1 MDNRGGWI
9 LDVDVRKFFDNLDHG
24 HLRTFLQQ
32 RVRDG
37 VLLCLI
43 GKWLKAGVTEDG
55 SVSYPDA
62 GSPQGGVISPIL
74 SNVFLHYVLDMWFEN
89 EVRPRLR
96 QCAFLVRFAD
106 DFVVGF
112 RDLRDAQ
119 RMMEV
124 LPKRFGKYS
133 LTIHPDKTRL
143 VPFRKPSATATD
155 RDRPDE
161 RPGTFDFL
169 GFTHFWARSRRGHW
183 IIKRKTASNRFSRA
197 VRSIDVWCRGN
208 RHQPIGLQQQKLNQK
223 IRGHCA
229 YYGITGNG
237 SALARFYCNVT
248 KSWWKW
254 LNRRNRQREL
264 TWEAFACLLKRY
276 PLAHV
281 RTVHSVYGRAAKL

>member
-1 MDNRGGWI
+1 MSR
-9 LDVDVRKFFDNLDHG
+9 
-24 HLRTFLQQ
+24 
-32 RVRDG
+32 
-37 VLLCLI
+37 
-43 GKWLKAGVTEDG
+43 
-55 SVSYPDA
+55 
-62 GSPQGGVISPIL
+62 
-74 SNVFLHYVLDMWFEN
+74 
-89 EVRPRLR
+89 EVH
-96 QCAFLVRFAD
+96 VRFCEGLGVRFPRATRL
-106 DFVVGF
+106 VVGF

-124 LPKRFGKYS
+124 LPKRFGKYG

-143 VPFRKPSATATD
+143 VSFHKPSMTATD
-155 RDRPDE
+155 RDRADE

-169 GFTHFWARSRRGHW
+169 GFTHFWARSRRGFW
-183 IIKRKTASNRFSRA
+183 IVKRKTASNRFSRA
-197 VRSIDVWCRGN
+197 VRSIDAWCRQN
-208 RHQPIGLQQQKLNQK
+208 RHQPVGLQQQKLNQK

-237 SALARFYCNVT
+237 SALARFYCHVT

-276 PLAHV
+276 PLAPV